1 MRTILPLLLALFALT
16 AQASDWQGRYMV
28 RGGIHCVTYLAQYN
42 SNLRTRLAEDQVT
55 SQFAQTH
62 GWIKGYL
69 TAYNAFAEN
78 GLVDIQRALSGNQ
91 VEQWLASHC
100 EENQQN
106 DLADGMKALIAMLRD
121 DELQAY
127 RGTEPSLTKKNDDAD
142 GALLAALQ

>member
-1 MRTILPLLLALFALT
+1 MRTILTLLLALFAMT
-16 AQASDWQGRYMV
+16 VQASDWQGRYMV

-42 SNLRTRLAEDQVT
+42 SNLRTRMADDQVT

-69 TAYNAFAEN
+69 TAYNAFTDN
-78 GLVDIQRALSGNQ
+78 GLVDIQRAFSGNR

-106 DLADGMKALIAMLRD
+106 DLADAMKALIAMLRD
-121 DELQAY
+121 DELQAH
-127 RGTEPSLTKKNDDAD
+127 RGAEPPRARRNRDAD